1 MRVREKDGDVRRK
14 SSAMLAAIAP
24 ELLAYS
30 VTGSSTG
37 GRERERERG
46 PYVSKREGAPERP
59 V

>member
-37 GRERERERG
+37 GRERERG